1 MSATVPVSDR
11 IDLLVQSLAAEVP
24 GMEVTVEHYGPKLRA
39 TRLIN
44 SEEPAEQVHIFE
56 MVGEIEVHFGH
67 HLRYEFD
74 PTDQDLVE
82 IEDLVRRLVLDGYE
96 ESVRVRRGMVVRSEV
111 VLEIA
116 CRPRRTASRGPL
128 PLWGS
133 ARDRVRHRPWI

>member
-24 GMEVTVEHYGPKLRA
+24 GMEVAVERYGPKLRV

-44 SEEPAEQVHIFE
+44 SEEPAEQVHLME
-56 MVGEIEVHFGH
+56 LVGEILVQFGH
-67 HLRYEFD
+67 GLRYEFD
-74 PTDQDLVE
+74 PTEQDLE
-82 IEDLVRRLVLDGYE
+82 AIEDLVRRLVLDGYE
-96 ESVRVRRGMVVRSEV
+96 ESVRVRRDKVVRSEV

-116 CRPRRTASRGPL
+116 GRLRRTATRGPL

-133 ARDRVRHRPWI
+133 ARDRLRHRPWI